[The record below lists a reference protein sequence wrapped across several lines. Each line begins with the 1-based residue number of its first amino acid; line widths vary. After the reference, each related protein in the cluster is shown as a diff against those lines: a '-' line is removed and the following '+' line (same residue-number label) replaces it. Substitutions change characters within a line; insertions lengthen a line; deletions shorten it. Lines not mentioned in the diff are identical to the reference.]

1 MKNHTKFDLK
11 RERERKGGKRILNK
25 AGISKTGLS
34 QNFEFQR
41 TKYKKKLNDPFLQ
54 IEFNTKL
61 PRHYEV
67 T

>member
-1 MKNHTKFDLK
+1 MKNHPDIDLK

-25 AGISKTGLS
+25 AGYLKNRSEPKFRIS
-34 QNFEFQR
+34 E
-41 TKYKKKLNDPFLQ
+41 TKYKKKLNGPFLQ